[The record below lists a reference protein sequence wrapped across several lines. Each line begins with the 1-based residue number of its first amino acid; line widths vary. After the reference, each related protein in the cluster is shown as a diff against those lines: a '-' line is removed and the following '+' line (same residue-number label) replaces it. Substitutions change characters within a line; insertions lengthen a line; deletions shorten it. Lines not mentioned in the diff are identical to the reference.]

1 MTPLQVGN
9 GDFAFGAD
17 ITGLQTFSRFSIQSS
32 WAWHNFSLP
41 TVENQTSPSDFL
53 GVDWW
58 TYDRLVNYNMPNPA
72 ESDISNWLV
81 QNPQRLNMANTG
93 FHFYE
98 YGITEENILNKSQY
112 LDLWEG
118 TIISSFN
125 YKESDVSVQVSC
137 HPDQPVV
144 GIAIKTDL
152 VLSSKLGIF
161 LEFPNFDTHKFDA
174 PYVGVWNDTSHSTV
188 TMRIA
193 GNTATFHHKLD
204 NNFNQV
210 GMTWNTDI
218 DMSLNRL
225 NGGSD
230 TLHIVADFS
239 PPNTPRVIPD
249 YNAIVE
255 EYRRWWENYWTSG
268 AFIDL
273 SAARNSSANE
283 LQRRIILSQYLVAV
297 NEASYNPPQGLVNNG
312 WYGKFHV
319 SPAVNWSTTALSGQS
334 LETLAAAGKH
344 TEFTPIAYSPSSNQI
359 LGHF

>member
-1 MTPLQVGN
+1 M
-9 GDFAFGAD
+9 
-17 ITGLQTFSRFSIQSS
+17 
-32 WAWHNFSLP
+32 
-41 TVENQTSPSDFL
+41 

-161 LEFPNFDTHKFDA
+161 LEFPNSDTHKFDA

-225 NGGSD
+225 NG
-230 TLHIVADFS
+230 
-239 PPNTPRVIPD
+239 
-249 YNAIVE
+249 YE
-255 EYRRWWENYWTSG
+255 
-268 AFIDL
+268 
-273 SAARNSSANE
+273 
-283 LQRRIILSQYLVAV
+283 
-297 NEASYNPPQGLVNNG
+297 
-312 WYGKFHV
+312 
-319 SPAVNWSTTALSGQS
+319 
-334 LETLAAAGKH
+334 
-344 TEFTPIAYSPSSNQI
+344 
-359 LGHF
+359 